1 MTTTAIFVELLVIG
15 IQTSLWVVILLF
27 ACESRFLT
35 VVDLDKLQNW
45 EGLVTA
51 GAFALCYSL
60 GILVDR
66 LADLFFLISR
76 PSKVLLKNR
85 WAQRLQAR
93 ISAKRTDTT
102 PFELS
107 LKEGT
112 GSEYF
117 SYFRARIRITRALTV
132 NALLT
137 TTACIVYGFSHIDA
151 GRERT
156 VFILTVVL
164 IGGGISLFSYLAT
177 GMLDIAY
184 EARKKELRHL
194 IQGMPNDAQPAE
206 GLEQRG

>member
-1 MTTTAIFVELLVIG
+1 MTTTAIFVELLIIG

-27 ACESRFLT
+27 ACEPRFLAAI
-35 VVDLDKLQNW
+35 DLDRLQNW

-51 GAFALCYSL
+51 GAFAICYSL
-60 GILVDR
+60 GILIDR

-76 PSKVLLKNR
+76 PSKVLLKHE
-85 WAQRLQAR
+85 WAKKLQSR

-112 GSEYF
+112 ASEYF

-137 TTACIVYGFSHIDA
+137 TAACIMYGFNHVDTRQ
-151 GRERT
+151 GRT
-156 VFILTVVL
+156 VFILTAFL

-184 EARKKELRHL
+184 EARKKELRPL
-194 IQGMPNDAQPAE
+194 IQGTSNNAKPE
-206 GLEQRG
+206 VELEKQG